1 MMCMKKLILY
11 LRLYLSVI
19 TSKFKKKK
27 KVYNFVYEKDD
38 KDIK

>member
-1 MMCMKKLILY
+1 MMRIKKLMLY

-27 KVYNFVYEKDD
+27 EVHNFVYERDE
-38 KDIK
+38 